1 MEGRSLLEK
10 SKPVYEAAPRP
21 GQTVGIDL
29 CQLANGQL
37 LLYDCR
43 FAQNAP
49 RDVFTT
55 KVSRRERDEV
65 AGGGD
70 SGRTALGRG
79 MAPWLAGFGAVA
91 GAGAALGSYALL
103 YEPFDV
109 RAEQLTVR
117 LMRDRRG
124 LPDEGLRILH
134 ISDTHFRG
142 ADRRE
147 HAKIERVRRA
157 TADAQFDL
165 LIHTGDFL
173 HNDEGLENVLALI
186 DSIPRPRIGAFAVTG
201 NHDHVVYEMRKALHY
216 SWRNFRARAGMCCDG
231 ATAKRALTRRGR
243 LGSLVHF
250 ARYLLNSRF
259 DGEPSGVNDIAGLR
273 RALEG
278 RGVQFLDNRS
288 VRLEGTDTYL
298 VGIEDLL
305 QGEPDLKSGLQ
316 DVPPDTPTILLSH
329 NPDVVALPASS
340 RADLIL
346 AGHTH
351 GGQIVLP
358 LLGPVYTQTEQLTR
372 SEASGHWRRR
382 KTHVYVHRGLGE
394 SIPIRLGSPPHVT
407 FLTLLPARSNGATDG
422 A

>member
-10 SKPVYEAAPRP
+10 PETVSEAAPRP
-21 GQTVGIDL
+21 GQTDCLDL
-29 CQLANGQL
+29 GQLANGQL
-37 LLYDCR
+37 LRYDCP
-43 FAQNAP
+43 FAQDAP
-49 RDVFTT
+49 RDVFTI

-65 AGGGD
+65 AGRGD
-70 SGRTALGRG
+70 NGRTAVGRG

-91 GAGAALGSYALL
+91 GAGAALGGYALL

-109 RAEQLTVR
+109 RAERLTVR

-147 HAKIERVRRA
+147 RAKIEQVRRA

-173 HNDEGLENVLALI
+173 HNDEGLENVLALF

-201 NHDHVVYEMRKALHY
+201 NHDHVVYEMRRALHY
-216 SWRNFRARAGMCCDG
+216 SWRTFWARGGKCCDG
-231 ATAKRALTRRGR
+231 ATGKRALARRAR
-243 LGSLVHF
+243 LGSLLQF
-250 ARYLLNSRF
+250 ARYLLNNRF

-278 RGVQFLDNRS
+278 RGVRFLDNRA
-288 VRLEGTDTYL
+288 VRLEGTDAYV

-305 QGEPDLKSGLQ
+305 QGEPDLQGGLQ
-316 DVPPDTPTILLSH
+316 DVRPDAPTILLSH
-329 NPDVVALPASS
+329 NPDIIAAPAAGQ
-340 RADLIL
+340 ADLIL

-372 SEASGHWRRR
+372 SEASGHWRHG

-407 FLTLLPARSNGATDG
+407 FLTLLPARPSGA
-422 A
+422 